1 MNTASNTNN
10 RPDTATSKYTIGTP
24 HNYASPHPYSSEWS
38 ARAHSRMSVHIDA
51 RFSKACGTDERQ
63 WCMCVCVCVCVF
75 VRACVCVCVCLCVC
89 VCVCVCVCILPQ
101 ENRWTERGAKPY
113 CPWCPLCGRPRQQP
127 EDARRCQPDSS
138 WLRSAV
144 PSTHPSWRSCW

>member
-1 MNTASNTNN
+1 MREAFRALRMNTASNTNN

-63 WCMCVCVCVCVF
+63 WCMCVCVCVCVCLC
-75 VRACVCVCVCLCVC
+75 VRVCACVC
-89 VCVCVCVCILPQ
+89 VCVCVCVYFTSGESLDRAWCKAVLPLVSTV
-101 ENRWTERGAKPY
+101 RTSAPA
-113 CPWCPLCGRPRQQP
+113 
-127 EDARRCQPDSS
+127 ARRCPTLSTRFF
-138 WLRSAV
+138 LAAKCSAV
-144 PSTHPSWRSCW
+144 NPS